1 MGDVRKTPAVT
12 QEIIDLYDEYT
23 HAPLP
28 RRVFLT
34 RLAGLAGG
42 TAAAAAVLPLIEVNY
57 AKAQMVAPT
66 DARLEASPITYPGAS
81 GAVKAYLAKPK
92 GAAGRMGGVIVIH
105 ENRGLAPHIEDVARR
120 AALEG
125 FVAVAPD
132 LLSMLGGTPPG
143 DDAARE
149 AFGKIDRAMAVRDSV
164 AAIAYLK
171 GRPDSNGKVGAVGF
185 CWGGG
190 TVNRIAVAA
199 PDLAAAAV
207 FYGDVPPAADVKKIK
222 AKLLLHY
229 AGLDQRIN
237 SGVPAFEAALKE
249 AGVSYRKH
257 DYPNVNHAFHH
268 EGAGARY
275 NADAARLAWNRTA
288 AFFKANLS

>member
-1 MGDVRKTPAVT
+1 LFQKLDAPKTREDMV
-12 QEIIDLYDEYT
+12 
-23 HAPLP
+23 
-28 RRVFLT
+28 
-34 RLAGLAGG
+34 
-42 TAAAAAVLPLIEVNY
+42 AAV
-57 AKAQMVAPT
+57 
-66 DARLEASPITYPGAS
+66 
-81 GAVKAYLAKPK
+81 
-92 GAAGRMGGVIVIH
+92 
-105 ENRGLAPHIEDVARR
+105 
-120 AALEG
+120 G
-125 FVAVAPD
+125 F
-132 LLSMLGGTPPG
+132 LN
-143 DDAARE
+143 
-149 AFGKIDRAMAVRDSV
+149 
-164 AAIAYLK
+164 
-171 GRPDSNGKVGAVGF
+171 GRPECTGRVGAVGF